1 VAVIALLICVLL
13 PGCGSKVTQE
23 NFDKIQ
29 PGMSHDEVRAILGDP
44 TESSGVSIGAI
55 SGDTWVWKKDGT
67 TIAVQFVGGKV
78 LAKQFGRK
86 AS

>member
-1 VAVIALLICVLL
+1 VIAVLMCVRL

-29 PGMSHDEVRAILGDP
+29 TGMSRDDVKAILGDP
-44 TESSGVSIGAI
+44 TESSGISVGAI
-55 SGDTWVWKKDGT
+55 SGDTWVWTKDGA
-67 TIAVQFVGGKV
+67 TIAVQFIGGKV
-78 LAKQFGRK
+78 FAKQFGRK